1 MAHMAQGSSNSLQH
15 MWDTR
20 PHRIPKDEGGR
31 AVIAGVCAGIG
42 ERYKVDPV
50 AVRIAFVILSL
61 VFGGGIFAYLLCW
74 MFMPR
79 VGMNITPAKAIIT
92 PKSELTP
99 HEIEERKPGWW
110 LLIGLI
116 VFLPAA
122 GEAGDLRGTLIS
134 FAAFFFVWFFTYARQ
149 PEPPAGPNSNDD
161 LVWR

>member
-31 AVIAGVCAGIG
+31 AVIAGVCVGIG

-74 MFMPR
+74 FVMPR
-79 VGMNITPAKAIIT
+79 VGMNITPANAIVT

>member
-31 AVIAGVCAGIG
+31 AVIAGVCVGIG

-149 PEPPAGPNSNDD
+149 PEPPASPSSNDD

>member
-1 MAHMAQGSSNSLQH
+1 MARMAQGSSNSLKH

-20 PHRIPKDEGGR
+20 PYRIPKDEGGR

-122 GEAGDLRGTLIS
+122 GQAGDLRGTLIS

-149 PEPPAGPNSNDD
+149 PEPPAGQGSNDD

>member
-1 MAHMAQGSSNSLQH
+1 MAHMAQNSSTSLKH

-20 PHRIPKDEGGR
+20 PRRIPKDAGGR
-31 AVIAGVCAGIG
+31 AVIAGVCTGIG

-74 MFMPR
+74 FVMPR
-79 VGMNITPAKAIIT
+79 VGLDITPAKAIVT
-92 PKSELTP
+92 PKEQLTP
-99 HEIEERKPGWW
+99 REIEERKPGWW

-116 VFLPAA
+116 IFLPALSQA
-122 GEAGDLRGTLIS
+122 SDVRGTLLS
-134 FAAFFFVWFFTYARQ
+134 FAVFFFVWYVTYASN
-149 PEPPAGPNSNDD
+149 PEPPANPEGED

>member
-50 AVRIAFVILSL
+50 AVRLAFVILSL

-116 VFLPAA
+116 IFLPALNQA
-122 GEAGDLRGTLIS
+122 ADLRGALLS

-149 PEPPAGPNSNDD
+149 PEPPAGPNSNND

>member
-1 MAHMAQGSSNSLQH
+1 MAQNSSSTLTR
-15 MWDTR
+15 MWQTR
-20 PHRIPKDEGGR
+20 PPRIPKDQGGK
-31 AVIAGVCAGIG
+31 ALFGGVCVGIG
-42 ERYKVDPV
+42 ERYNMDPV
-50 AVRIAFVILSL
+50 VVRIIFVLFAFL
-61 VFGGGIFAYLLCW
+61 FGGGIFAYLLCW

-149 PEPPAGPNSNDD
+149 PEPPAGPNSNND

>member
-31 AVIAGVCAGIG
+31 AVIAGVCVGAG

-50 AVRIAFVILSL
+50 AMRIAFVIFSL
-61 VFGGGIFAYLLCW
+61 IFGGGIFAYLLCW

-149 PEPPAGPNSNDD
+149 PEPPAGPNSNND